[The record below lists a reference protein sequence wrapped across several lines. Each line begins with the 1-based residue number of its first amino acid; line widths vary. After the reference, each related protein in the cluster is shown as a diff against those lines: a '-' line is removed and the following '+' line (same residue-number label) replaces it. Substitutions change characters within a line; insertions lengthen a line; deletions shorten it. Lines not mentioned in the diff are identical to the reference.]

1 MTNFLSSTLVDEPYP
16 IENQDFIARGNIMHV
31 VLPLPAHKNAF
42 DSIPLESMERALSIL
57 MDKRN
62 HPVLVHCNKGKHRTG
77 CVIGCYRKI
86 NGWSMENVLDE
97 YRKYAGAKAR
107 VLDEKY
113 MTLFNKDDMVKALGY
128 TANLRGTKP
137 LGIPGA
143 TRATVP
149 GLHQASTV

>member
-1 MTNFLSSTLVDEPYP
+1 
-16 IENQDFIARGNIMHV
+16 MHV

-42 DSIPLESMERALSIL
+42 DSIPLESMEPALSIL

-86 NGWSMENVLDE
+86 NGWSMESVLDE
-97 YRKYAGAKAR
+97 YRQYAGAKAR
-107 VLDEKY
+107 DLDEKY
-113 MTLFNKDDMVKALGY
+113 MTALNSDDMLQALGY
-128 TANLRGTKP
+128 ATKFRGTKP

-143 TRATVP
+143 QNAVVAS
-149 GLHQASTV
+149 LHHASTL